1 MAREEQIIKI
11 KIETGQA
18 SKSVGGLNK
27 ELDKTS
33 KNSKKTSKGLAGAFG
48 AIKTGILSAIPA
60 LNAFKIALISTGVGA
75 IVVAVGALVG
85 VLAKA
90 AGAGAEFG
98 KALSG
103 LKAVSGATTEEMEA
117 LSKQAKQLGAST
129 AFTASE
135 VVKLQT
141 ELAKLGFS
149 ARDIANSTPAILDL
163 AASLDVDLASA
174 AEFAGSVV
182 RSFGLDTEDTQR
194 VVDVMALSTA
204 SSALNFG
211 ALQESLKMAAP
222 VMKATGQSV
231 EKTAAMLGVLAD
243 TGIKG
248 SLAGTGLSKTFIALN
263 KEGIS
268 LEDAM
273 AKVKGS
279 TDQLGAAVDLV
290 GVVGAKS
297 LLNLAN
303 SGDKIAELEQTFI
316 DAGGAAKDIAETR
329 LDNLAGDTTKLGSAW
344 EGFLLAIEDGDGIIN
359 KIQRGAIQFLTAGI
373 TALTKTIQFLDFFF
387 RDTWEGMKEVAGAS
401 GQIIGGSFQVL
412 GAKIKEFVNKALL
425 QVSRIPIIGRAIDAD
440 AARKRIREAAKS
452 LDEAEQKIREGRD
465 RIAKQAVKQAT
476 FMVRFRKDQETKAL
490 VEKQK
495 EQNAELEEIAA
506 EQAEKDKEAAE
517 KAAKQR
523 EKDLEKIHNIE
534 KKYAKMS
541 EDLDDITALAKAQRK
556 RQRALEELEAIK
568 LSEEEKAK
576 AKKAINDYYDELEE
590 KAAETDA
597 KKLNEE
603 KLKLF
608 TFDKDIEKT
617 AFDERRARLAEQRQL
632 LLDDEVLSE
641 EQRSLILK
649 QLNDADLAVKTDE
662 AKQLEAIEQKKRKDK
677 YDTLDAVAS
686 VAGAESKVGQAL
698 LIAKQA
704 MQLQETLMD
713 LKRITFKGTQA
724 VGEAGVNAAQNVSQ
738 SSKIGFPQ
746 NIITIAAAIGQG
758 ISIISSVKK
767 AVAKTKAAGAGSA
780 TAPTIPAAGGRG
792 ATEALEPA
800 FNVIGSSSSTQ
811 IADAIGA
818 ANDRP
823 IKTYV
828 TSNDVTSAQ
837 SMERNIVDN
846 ATIG

>member
-1 MAREEQIIKI
+1 
-11 KIETGQA
+11 
-18 SKSVGGLNK
+18 
-27 ELDKTS
+27 
-33 KNSKKTSKGLAGAFG
+33 
-48 AIKTGILSAIPA
+48 
-60 LNAFKIALISTGVGA
+60 
-75 IVVAVGALVG
+75 
-85 VLAKA
+85 
-90 AGAGAEFG
+90 
-98 KALSG
+98 
-103 LKAVSGATTEEMEA
+103 
-117 LSKQAKQLGAST
+117 
-129 AFTASE
+129 
-135 VVKLQT
+135 
-141 ELAKLGFS
+141 
-149 ARDIANSTPAILDL
+149 
-163 AASLDVDLASA
+163 
-174 AEFAGSVV
+174 
-182 RSFGLDTEDTQR
+182 
-194 VVDVMALSTA
+194 
-204 SSALNFG
+204 
-211 ALQESLKMAAP
+211 
-222 VMKATGQSV
+222 
-231 EKTAAMLGVLAD
+231 
-243 TGIKG
+243 
-248 SLAGTGLSKTFIALN
+248 
-263 KEGIS
+263 
-268 LEDAM
+268 
-273 AKVKGS
+273 
-279 TDQLGAAVDLV
+279 
-290 GVVGAKS
+290 
-297 LLNLAN
+297 
-303 SGDKIAELEQTFI
+303 
-316 DAGGAAKDIAETR
+316 
-329 LDNLAGDTTKLGSAW
+329 
-344 EGFLLAIEDGDGIIN
+344 
-359 KIQRGAIQFLTAGI
+359 
-373 TALTKTIQFLDFFF
+373 
-387 RDTWEGMKEVAGAS
+387 MKEVAGAS

>member
-1 MAREEQIIKI
+1 MAREEQVIKI

-90 AGAGAEFG
+90 AGKGAEFG

-103 LKAVSGATTEEMEA
+103 LKAVSGATTDEMEA
-117 LSKQAKQLGAST
+117 LSNQAKDLGAST

-149 ARDIANSTPAILDL
+149 ARDIGNSTPAILDL

-204 SSALNFG
+204 SSALNFS

-344 EGFLLAIEDGDGIIN
+344 EGFLLSIEDGDGIIN
-359 KIQRGAIQFLTAGI
+359 KLQRGAIQLLTKGI
-373 TALTKTIQFLDFFF
+373 TALTETIRFLSFFF
-387 RDTWEGMKEVAGAS
+387 NDAWEGMKNTAS
-401 GQIIGGSFQVL
+401 ATGDVIGGSLQWL
-412 GAKIKEFVNKALL
+412 GAKIKTFANQALL
-425 QVSRIPIIGRAIDAD
+425 QIARIPIIGRAVDKKAAERRIKEASKALNDAE
-440 AARKRIREAAKS
+440 K
-452 LDEAEQKIREGRD
+452 KIREGREKFAEQ
-465 RIAKQAVKQAT
+465 RVKDAT
-476 FMVRFRKDQETKAL
+476 FWARYQADREGKIAAEG
-490 VEKQK
+490 EKK
-495 EQNAELEEIAA
+495 KNKELEQIAA

-517 KAAKQR
+517 KAAKER
-523 EKDLEKIHNIE
+523 EKALEKIANIE

-556 RQRALEELEAIK
+556 RQRALEELEAVK
-568 LSEEEKAK
+568 LSAEEKRK
-576 AKKAINDYYDELEE
+576 AEQAINAYYDDLEA

-617 AFDERRARLAEQRQL
+617 DFDERRARLAEQRQL
-632 LLDDEVLSE
+632 LLDDEVLNE

-649 QLNDADLAVKTDE
+649 QLNDADFAVKQEE
-662 AKQLEAIEQKKRKDK
+662 ADALEQLEQKKRQDK

-724 VGEAGVNAAQNVSQ
+724 VGEAGVNAAQNVAQ

-792 ATEALEPA
+792 ASEALEPA

-811 IADAIGA
+811 IADALGA